1 MSDNSNAPL
10 GAAPSGATP
19 ASAATL
25 GGTTA
30 KKAAAPSYL
39 LASSPHFASPVNSA
53 ALMRNMLIALTP
65 TAAFGVVIFGLPAL
79 LNILVSVLAAIA
91 GEALFRLVT
100 KQQVR
105 IKDLSAGVTGLLL
118 ALVIPPSTPL
128 WMTALGAIFA
138 VVVAKEFFGG
148 LGANVFNPALIGRAF
163 LLMSFPAAMT
173 TWNLP
178 EQGFVKSLTDVVTG
192 ATPLAYL
199 KSGEAIDA
207 LTQASITVPSK
218 LTLFLGV
225 RGGCIGETSIFLILV
240 GGFFLLVTKTIDWRA
255 PVGMLAAA
263 VIVSIPLGYGPT
275 TTLLTGGLVFGAVF
289 MATDYVTAPITA
301 KGKLIFGI
309 GAGIIS
315 VLIRKWGTYPEG
327 VSYAILIMNGAVPFL
342 NKLLPK
348 KYGFVAPKKP
358 ADKGAAK

>member
-1 MSDNSNAPL
+1 MSDN
-10 GAAPSGATP
+10 
-19 ASAATL
+19 ATL
-25 GGTTA
+25 GGSTAPA
-30 KKAAAPSYL
+30 KKPAAFL
-39 LASSPHFASPVNSA
+39 LQSSPHIASPVNSA
-53 ALMRNMLIALTP
+53 ALMRNMLIALAP
-65 TAAFGVVIFGLPAL
+65 VSIFGVVIFGLPAL
-79 LNILVSVLAAIA
+79 LNIVVSAAAAIA
-91 GEALFRLVT
+91 GEALFRLIT
-100 KQQVR
+100 KQPVR
-105 IKDLSAGVTGLLL
+105 ASDLSAGVTGLLL
-118 ALVIPPSTPL
+118 ALVIPPSMPL
-128 WMTALGAIFA
+128 WMTALGAIFG
-138 VVVAKEFFGG
+138 VIVAKEFFGG

-163 LLMSFPAAMT
+163 LMMSFPAAMT

-178 EQGFVKSLTDVVTG
+178 EQGFVKSLTDAVTG

-199 KSGEAIDA
+199 KSGEVIDA

-218 LTLFLGV
+218 LDLFLGV
-225 RGGCIGETSIFLILV
+225 RGGCTGETSIFLILV

-263 VIVSIPLGYGPT
+263 IVVSIPLGYGPT

-289 MATDYVTAPITA
+289 MATDYVTTPLTA

-315 VLIRKWGTYPEG
+315 VLVRKWGTYPEG
-327 VSYAILIMNGAVPFL
+327 VSYSILIMNAAVPFL

-358 ADKGAAK
+358 AADKGAVK